1 MMKNEF
7 FDSGTLCA
15 MTENQRFRLTQFKSL
30 SQQKTVFRLQPGVNK
45 MINKDPQNKQI
56 PVTISLD
63 GLPANRTTSIEDTVS
78 VKDSAVYQ
86 FQKWKYLVKKQTVG
100 SGKDELLMWFDQLAG
115 QGWELI
121 NSQPANLGFYIFKK
135 TAN

>member
-1 MMKNEF
+1 
-7 FDSGTLCA
+7 
-15 MTENQRFRLTQFKSL
+15 
-30 SQQKTVFRLQPGVNK
+30 
-45 MINKDPQNKQI
+45 MINQAPQNIQI

-63 GLPANRTTSIEDTVS
+63 GLPIKSTISIEDTVS

-100 SGKDELLMWFDQLAG
+100 NGKDELLMWLDQLAG

-121 NSQPANLGFYIFKK
+121 SSQPANLGFYIFKK
-135 TAN
+135 SAG